1 VSLDRVGL
9 ERLRA
14 IVAPFDGLAEMAITI
29 RDMDGRALAS
39 SIADGDPGSIEV
51 ADAIVSAGAV
61 LGRVAVLGPDGPLN
75 EAVAR
80 SLATSIGA
88 LAGSLT
94 ETEATDAE
102 RATKVRL
109 EAELALGRRIQRSL
123 VPLVA
128 PEVAGYEIASHYE
141 AAQVVGGDFFD
152 VFRVYGHDDQ
162 LALCVADV
170 TGKGIAAALLMA
182 FARPL
187 LRAAIDHTA
196 APVAGLERTNQILVE
211 EGRSALFITALCAIV
226 DLDSGLVRLANAGH
240 EPPLVVP
247 AGDGTIAW
255 LEGSGPLLGAFR
267 RLDLVERSVVLAP
280 GDLLLL
286 YTDGV
291 TDARASDGR
300 RFGDERLVEVLE
312 STRGA
317 SAAAVVEAIR
327 DACHRFA
334 DGTPMADDI
343 TIVAIRRS
351 ELG

>member
-1 VSLDRVGL
+1 MSLDRVGP

-14 IVAPFDGLAEMAITI
+14 IVAPFDGLAEMAVTI
-29 RDMDGRALAS
+29 RDPDGRALAS
-39 SIADGDPGSIEV
+39 SVANGDPGSIEV
-51 ADAIVSAGAV
+51 ADAIVSAGEV

-80 SLATSIGA
+80 SLAASIGA

-94 ETEATDAE
+94 ETDATDAE
-102 RATKVRL
+102 RAAKVRL

-247 AGDGTIAW
+247 AGDGAIAW

-291 TDARASDGR
+291 TDARAEDGR
-300 RFGDERLVEVLE
+300 RFGDDRLRRCP
-312 STRGA
+312 RGHP
-317 SAAAVVEAIR
+317 R
-327 DACHRFA
+327 DARSRCGRGHPRRLPSICRWDA
-334 DGTPMADDI
+334 DGRRHHDRGHP
-343 TIVAIRRS
+343 AI
-351 ELG
+351 

>member
-1 VSLDRVGL
+1 MRGH
-9 ERLRA
+9 
-14 IVAPFDGLAEMAITI
+14 
-29 RDMDGRALAS
+29 S
-39 SIADGDPGSIEV
+39 S
-51 ADAIVSAGAV
+51 
-61 LGRVAVLGPDGPLN
+61 
-75 EAVAR
+75 
-80 SLATSIGA
+80 
-88 LAGSLT
+88 
-94 ETEATDAE
+94 ETDATDAE
-102 RATKVRL
+102 RAAKVRL

-152 VFRVYGHDDQ
+152 VFRVYGHDDR

-247 AGDGTIAW
+247 AGDGAIAW

-291 TDARASDGR
+291 TDARAEDGR
-300 RFGDERLVEVLE
+300 RFGDDRLLDVLE
-312 STRGA
+312 ATRGA
-317 SAAAVVEAIR
+317 PATVVVDAIR
-327 DACHRFA
+327 DACRRFA
-334 DGTPMADDI
+334 DGMPMADDI

-351 ELG
+351 ELD